1 MVGQPSHHAG
11 QEAERDILRVV
22 AVTRVLDAAQPPV
35 DEGVEV
41 ALFRRRPDVDGGVGH
56 PCRRRGSGLAV
67 NPHLNGSP
75 LGVLVGDGRVGV
87 DADAA
92 DVDVGLVSARAR
104 AHHVV
109 QQVNSIHWQSV
120 GDRALRQRD
129 RPLLH
134 SPQIYPLVGP
144 RNKQKVKTTSSSAQ
158 VIAGADFYPAHL
170 IRLFANVEYRHPEC
184 SCACGRH
191 LNCAVFLAMPLGC
204 LTNCLPALVPS
215 RLALV
220 VAAYSEDVSA
230 SRAFLGR

>member
-1 MVGQPSHHAG
+1 MVGQPRHHAG

-56 PCRRRGSGLAV
+56 PCRRRGPGLAV

-75 LGVLVGDGRVGV
+75 LGVLVGDGRIGV

-92 DVDVGLVSARAR
+92 DVDVGLVSTRAR

-109 QQVNSIHWQSV
+109 QQVNSVYRQGV

-134 SPQIYPLVGP
+134 SPQIYAPVGP
-144 RNKQKVKTTSSSAQ
+144 LNRQQVKTTSSSAQ
-158 VIAGADFYPAHL
+158 VITRAHFYSATL
-170 IRLFANVEYRHPEC
+170 KCLFAKVKYREPEGRC
-184 SCACGRH
+184 AASCHG
-191 LNCAVFLAMPLGC
+191 
-204 LTNCLPALVPS
+204 
-215 RLALV
+215 
-220 VAAYSEDVSA
+220 
-230 SRAFLGR
+230 